1 MDEPV
6 TVFDPDLM
14 AKPGETAFQWARRT
28 GMYSTLKICMCCVAI
43 EANGQGCG
51 EPCATCD
58 DGGLYEQAFAAE
70 PGHVVTLGALAD
82 DCDHEGTSE
91 EHAEQCERFG
101 FTMWPCGLCG
111 RSEHGDRE
119 AAVWWPREIPAQ
131 HVPSN

>member
-1 MDEPV
+1 M

-28 GMYSTLKICMCCVAI
+28 GMYSTLKICMCCVFI
-43 EANGQGCG
+43 EASGEGCHDDDC
-51 EPCATCD
+51 PTCAPN
-58 DGGLYEQAFAAE
+58 GLYTQAYAAK
-70 PGHVVTLGALAD
+70 PGYVVTLGALAD

-101 FTMWPCGLCG
+101 LTTWPCDLCG
-111 RSEHGDRE
+111 NHFHGDRE

-131 HVPSN
+131 YIPSN